1 MTGAAAEPGT
11 FGKWG
16 DWAELLRVSALF
28 TVVGDG
34 LAGAAAAGRGPN
46 RGTALA
52 VCASLCLYEAGM
64 ALNDWADRDIDA
76 VERPARPLPS
86 GRIAPGAAL
95 TAATGLTAAGLLCAA
110 AAGPPALATA
120 TALAGTVWAY
130 DLGLKNTPAGPPTMA
145 AARALDLLLGA
156 TASAG
161 HVRRALRPAALLGA
175 HTLAV
180 TTVSRREATGGSST
194 APLAALATSTAI
206 AWATTR
212 GLPPAADHASG
223 AGHRAPV
230 AAAHEAGATKPG
242 RRGTRAGDPAAGGAA
257 AALAGGFTHAVPH
270 RPGTPAGRPAAGG
283 ATAPLARGFSH
294 GELRRGTSAGGPA
307 TGGAIAALARELSRT
322 GLRRGGPARR
332 PARALTAPA
341 SSGQGNRPG
350 WRWALAGRRALA
362 QAGRAPAVGAALGHR
377 AASGRGPVAGGAV
390 GRGPANGWSPSA
402 AAAVRAAASA
412 GTAVPSPAAAVQG
425 TAAAVAHGLAR
436 GEGVR
441 AGRGSPAGRLVA
453 AVVAGRRMAVAA
465 ATGGGPPGGPR
476 AGAGP
481 RLTVASGGAA
491 AERRRPAGRIAAVAG
506 AGLVGGRAGGAL
518 PRSVPSRGVAVSRFA
533 AVAGA
538 ALAGGYLA
546 TVARPLAHAA
556 LNPSPYL
563 LQRAVG
569 SGIRA
574 MIPLQAVLASR
585 AGAHRTAAGLLAL
598 MPVARRLSRKVSAT

>member
-1 MTGAAAEPGT
+1 MTGEAGERGPFGT
-11 FGKWG
+11 WG

-28 TVVGDG
+28 TVPGDA
-34 LAGAAAAGRGPN
+34 LAGAAAARRGPN

-76 VERPARPLPS
+76 VERPGRPLPS
-86 GRIAPGAAL
+86 GRIAPAAAL

-110 AAGPPALATA
+110 AAGRPALATA

-161 HVRRALRPAALLGA
+161 HLRPALRPAALLGA

-180 TTVSRREATGGSST
+180 TAVSRREATGGSST
-194 APLAALATSTAI
+194 APLGALATGAAI
-206 AWATTR
+206 AWSATR
-212 GLPPAADHASG
+212 RPAPAAG
-223 AGHRAPV
+223 RGPGMGHGAPV
-230 AAAHEAGATKPG
+230 AVVNGATSGAPAGAMAT
-242 RRGTRAGDPAAGGAA
+242 GGAA
-257 AALAGGFTHAVPH
+257 A
-270 RPGTPAGRPAAGG
+270 
-283 ATAPLARGFSH
+283 
-294 GELRRGTSAGGPA
+294 
-307 TGGAIAALARELSRT
+307 GGAIAALARGLAPAGPRRAGPARLLAGAATAPASPSRGNRPGWRRAPRRALTQAGRLPAVGGVSTSGRGSSGGEAVGRTVTGLWSRSAAARHMAATVRAATLPKPAASPPAAVQGATAAVARELSMGVRA
-322 GLRRGGPARR
+322 GRGGPARR
-332 PARALTAPA
+332 
-341 SSGQGNRPG
+341 
-350 WRWALAGRRALA
+350 
-362 QAGRAPAVGAALGHR
+362 
-377 AASGRGPVAGGAV
+377 
-390 GRGPANGWSPSA
+390 
-402 AAAVRAAASA
+402 
-412 GTAVPSPAAAVQG
+412 
-425 TAAAVAHGLAR
+425 
-436 GEGVR
+436 
-441 AGRGSPAGRLVA
+441 LVA
-453 AVVAGRRMAVAA
+453 TVVAGRRVAVAA
-465 ATGGGPPGGPR
+465 AAGRGGSPGGPR
-476 AGAGP
+476 AGAGL

-491 AERRRPAGRIAAVAG
+491 AERTRPRGRIAAVAG
-506 AGLVGGRAGGAL
+506 VGLVGGRAGGAL
-518 PRSVPSRGVAVSRFA
+518 PRSAPSRGAAVSRFA
-533 AVAGA
+533 AVAGV
-538 ALAGGYLA
+538 ALAGGYVA

>member
-1 MTGAAAEPGT
+1 MTAEAGERGPL
-11 FGKWG
+11 GKWG

-28 TVVGDG
+28 TVPGDA
-34 LAGAAAAGRGPN
+34 LAGAAAARRGPN

-76 VERPARPLPS
+76 VERPGRPLPS
-86 GRIAPGAAL
+86 GRIAPAAAL

-110 AAGPPALATA
+110 AAGRPALTTA

-161 HVRRALRPAALLGA
+161 HIRPALRPAALLGA

-180 TTVSRREATGGSST
+180 TTVSRHEAVGGSST
-194 APLAALATSTAI
+194 APLGALATGAAI
-206 AWATTR
+206 AWAATR
-212 GLPPAADHASG
+212 RPAPASERG
-223 AGHRAPV
+223 PEAGHGAPV
-230 AAAHEAGATKPG
+230 AGANGATTPS
-242 RRGTRAGDPAAGGAA
+242 RRGTPAGDPATGGAA
-257 AALAGGFTHAVPH
+257 AALT
-270 RPGTPAGRPAAGG
+270 
-283 ATAPLARGFSH
+283 
-294 GELRRGTSAGGPA
+294 
-307 TGGAIAALARELSRT
+307 RELSRA

-332 PARALTAPA
+332 LAGALAAPA
-341 SSGQGNRPG
+341 PSGRGNRPG
-350 WRWALAGRRALA
+350 RRWVPRRALA
-362 QAGRAPAVGAALGHR
+362 QLGRLPAVGR
-377 AASGRGPVAGGAV
+377 VSRSGRGPSGGAAV
-390 GRGPANGWSPSA
+390 GRTVTSMRSRSA
-402 AAAVRAAASA
+402 AARHMAATVRADASPKAAASA
-412 GTAVPSPAAAVQG
+412 PAVVQGAVAAVTQGLAHARRTGAGARRGGPAARLVAAATAATRHAAPPGGTRAGAAMPRRTGIPSPGAAVSRFAAVVQRT
-425 TAAAVAHGLAR
+425 TAAVTHELAR
-436 GEGVR
+436 GKGVR
-441 AGRGSPAGRLVA
+441 AGRGGPARRL
-453 AVVAGRRMAVAA
+453 VAA
-465 ATGGGPPGGPR
+465 ATGGGPPDGPR
-476 AGAGP
+476 AGAGAP
-481 RLTVASGGAA
+481 LT
-491 AERRRPAGRIAAVAG
+491 I
-506 AGLVGGRAGGAL
+506 
-518 PRSVPSRGVAVSRFA
+518 PSRGAAVSRFA
-533 AVAGA
+533 AVAGV
-538 ALAGGYLA
+538 ALAGGYVA

>member
-1 MTGAAAEPGT
+1 MTGEAGERGP

-28 TVVGDG
+28 TVPGDA
-34 LAGAAAAGRGPN
+34 LAGAAAARRGPN

-64 ALNDWADRDIDA
+64 ALNDWADQDIDA
-76 VERPARPLPS
+76 VERPGRPLPS
-86 GRIAPGAAL
+86 GRIAPAAAL

-161 HVRRALRPAALLGA
+161 HLRPALRPAALLGA

-180 TTVSRREATGGSST
+180 TTVSRREATGGSSA
-194 APLAALATSTAI
+194 APLGALAVGSVI
-206 AWATTR
+206 AWAATR
-212 GLPPAADHASG
+212 RPAPA
-223 AGHRAPV
+223 AGHRAPL
-230 AAAHEAGATKPG
+230 AAAHDTTTPG
-242 RRGTRAGDPAAGGAA
+242 G
-257 AALAGGFTHAVPH
+257 L
-270 RPGTPAGRPAAGG
+270 AAGG
-283 ATAPLARGFSH
+283 AT
-294 GELRRGTSAGGPA
+294 
-307 TGGAIAALARELSRT
+307 AALARELSRT

-332 PARALTAPA
+332 LARALSAPA
-341 SSGQGNRPG
+341 SSGQGNR
-350 WRWALAGRRALA
+350 LGRRWVPR
-362 QAGRAPAVGAALGHR
+362 RAPAVSAALGSG
-377 AASGRGPVAGGAV
+377 AASGRGPVVGGAV
-390 GRGPANGWSPSA
+390 GRAPANGWSRSA
-402 AAAVRAAASA
+402 AATVRAAASA
-412 GTAVPSPAAAVQG
+412 RTAVPSPAAVVRG
-425 TAAAVAHGLAR
+425 TTAAVAHELAR
-436 GEGVR
+436 GKGVR
-441 AGRGSPAGRLVA
+441 AGRGSPARRLVT
-453 AVVAGRRMAVAA
+453 A

-476 AGAGP
+476 AGAGLP
-481 RLTVASGGAA
+481 LTIASPGAA
-491 AERRRPAGRIAAVAG
+491 AG
-506 AGLVGGRAGGAL
+506 
-518 PRSVPSRGVAVSRFA
+518 RFA
-533 AVAGA
+533 AVAGV
-538 ALAGGYLA
+538 ALAGGYVA